1 MDTKTNGG
9 AKAPPELESR
19 RLAALKWIVQE
30 TSSFEHLDWPS
41 GAWACNY
48 WLGALEEYQES
59 RPRPAL
65 DSRPRP
71 DLASRPR
78 PD

>member
-1 MDTKTNGG
+1 VDTKTNGG
-9 AKAPPELESR
+9 AKAPPDLESR

-30 TSSFEHLDWPS
+30 TSSFEHLDWP
-41 GAWACNY
+41 GAAWACNY

-59 RPRPAL
+59 RPRPDL

-71 DLASRPR
+71 D
-78 PD
+78 